1 LSSHDCVNLLI
12 DLNSSQTSDQILK
25 HDVQIDTYMNI
36 LSIGGSD
43 PSSGAGIQ
51 SDIKTFSNHGVYG
64 FTVVTAVTSQN
75 TKNVAS
81 IEPVSTKS
89 LMAQLDSILSDFH
102 VDAIKIGMVYNSQII
117 KVIHS
122 KLRKFKVP
130 IVVDPIIKSTT
141 GATLLKKSA
150 LHDYRKM
157 IVPLADVITP
167 NKYEAKVLSGTS
179 NTNKSAKK
187 IQAMGAKCVII
198 TGATSSNSQISDFV
212 LEENRKYIISGKKI
226 PTRNHGSGCNYSA
239 AISASLAKGN
249 TIHYAVKTAKDYV
262 YQSIR
267 NSKNIGKGV
276 NITHKNISNGMREL
290 SDSINHFKQIQNI
303 YKIIPECQTNFVF
316 AKKNPKSVMDVL
328 GVSGRLVK
336 SGKEVV
342 TAGEIVYGGSQHV
355 GTAVIQVNKKFP
367 EIRSGLNIKYDPKII
382 SKAKK
387 SRYTVLSYDRTKEP
401 KKSKQKENS
410 SISWGIS
417 NSLNAKSPDVIYHK
431 GDIGKEPM
439 ILIFGKNP
447 DDVIRKVSKLRPY
460 H

>member
-1 LSSHDCVNLLI
+1 
-12 DLNSSQTSDQILK
+12 
-25 HDVQIDTYMNI
+25 MNV

-51 SDIKTFSNHGVYG
+51 SDIKTFSKYYVYG
-64 FTVVTAVTSQN
+64 LTAVTAITSQN
-75 TKNVAS
+75 TRKVTS
-81 IEPVSTKS
+81 IEPVSAKS
-89 LMAQLDSILSDFH
+89 LKAQLDSIFSDFL

-122 KLRKFKVP
+122 KLRNIKVP

-141 GATLLKKSA
+141 GTTLLKKSA
-150 LHDYRKM
+150 INDYKKM
-157 IVPLADVITP
+157 IIPLAYVITP
-167 NKYEAKVLSGTS
+167 NKYEAKILSGIS
-179 NTNKSAKK
+179 NTKKSAKK

-198 TGATSSNSQISDFV
+198 TGATSSNSHISDFI
-212 LEENRKYIISGKKI
+212 LEENREYVISGKKI
-226 PTRNHGSGCNYSA
+226 PITNHGSGCTF
-239 AISASLAKGN
+239 SASITAMLGKGERN
-249 TIHYAVKTAKDYV
+249 IRITAKYAKDHV
-262 YQSIR
+262 YWSIK
-267 NSKNIGKGV
+267 NSKKIGKGI
-276 NITHKNISNGMREL
+276 NIAHKDVLNGSKEL
-290 SDSINHFKQIQNI
+290 EDSINYFKQIKNI
-303 YKIIPECQTNFVF
+303 YKVIPECQTNFVF
-316 AKKNPKSVMDVL
+316 AKKNPKTIKDVL
-328 GVSGRLVK
+328 GISGRLVK

-355 GTAVIQVNKKFP
+355 GTAVIQVNKKFS
-367 EIRSGLNIKYDPKII
+367 EIRSGLNIKYDTKII

-387 SRYTVLSYDRTKEP
+387 SRYTILSYDRTKEP

>member
-1 LSSHDCVNLLI
+1 
-12 DLNSSQTSDQILK
+12 
-25 HDVQIDTYMNI
+25 MNI

-51 SDIKTFSNHGVYG
+51 SDIKTFSNHDVYG
-64 FTVVTAVTSQN
+64 FTVVTVITSQN
-75 TKNVAS
+75 TRKVTS
-81 IEPVSTKS
+81 VEPVSAKS
-89 LMAQLDSILSDFH
+89 LMTQIDSILSDFH
-102 VDAIKIGMVYNSQII
+102 IDAIKIGMVYDSQVI
-117 KVIHS
+117 KIIHS
-122 KLRKFKVP
+122 KLRNIRVP

-141 GATLLKKSA
+141 GAILLKKSA
-150 LHDYRKM
+150 LRDYKKM
-157 IVPLADVITP
+157 MVPLADVITP
-167 NKYEAKVLSGTS
+167 NKFEAKALSGIS
-179 NTNKSAKK
+179 NTKKSAKK
-187 IQAMGAKCVII
+187 IQSMGAKCVII
-198 TGATSSNSQISDFV
+198 TGATSSNGKISDFV
-212 LEENRKYIISGKKI
+212 LEENKEYVISGKKI
-226 PTRNHGSGCNYSA
+226 PVKNHGSGCNYSA
-239 AISASLAKGN
+239 SIAVSLAKGN
-249 TIHYAVKTAKDYV
+249 TMYNAVKAAKDYV
-262 YQSIR
+262 YQSIM
-267 NSKNIGKGV
+267 NSKKIGKGV

-290 SDSINHFKQIQNI
+290 SDSINHFKQIKNI

-316 AKKNPKSVMDVL
+316 AKKNPKSVMDGL

-355 GTAVIQVNKKFP
+355 GTAVIQVNKKFS

-382 SKAKK
+382 LKAEK
-387 SRYTVLSYDRTKEP
+387 SRYTILSYDRTKEP

>member
-1 LSSHDCVNLLI
+1 
-12 DLNSSQTSDQILK
+12 
-25 HDVQIDTYMNI
+25 MNI

-51 SDIKTFSNHGVYG
+51 SDIKTFSNHNVYG
-64 FTVVTAVTSQN
+64 FTAVTAITSQN
-75 TKNVAS
+75 TGKVIS

-89 LMAQLDSILSDFH
+89 LGAQLDSILSDFH

-122 KLRKFKVP
+122 KLRNAKVP

-141 GATLLKKSA
+141 GTMLLKKSA
-150 LHDYRKM
+150 LHDYKKM
-157 IVPLADVITP
+157 MIPLADVITP

-212 LEENRKYIISGKKI
+212 LEENRKYVISGKKI

-239 AISASLAKGN
+239 SISASLAKGN

-267 NSKNIGKGV
+267 NSKKIGKGV
-276 NITHKNISNGMREL
+276 SITHKNISNEMREL
-290 SDSINHFKQIQNI
+290 SDSINHFKQIKNI
-303 YKIIPECQTNFVF
+303 YKVIPECQTNFVF
-316 AKKNPKSVMDVL
+316 AKKNPKIIKDVL
-328 GVSGRLVK
+328 GISGRLVK
-336 SGKEVV
+336 SGKDVV

-367 EIRSGLNIKYDPKII
+367 EVRSGINIKYDPKII
-382 SKAKK
+382 AKAKK
-387 SRYTVLSYDRTKEP
+387 SKFTVLSYDRSKEP

-417 NSLNAKSPDVIYHK
+417 NNLNAKSPDIIYHK

-447 DDVIRKVSKLRPY
+447 REIIQKVSKLTSF

>member
-1 LSSHDCVNLLI
+1 
-12 DLNSSQTSDQILK
+12 
-25 HDVQIDTYMNI
+25 MNI

-51 SDIKTFSNHGVYG
+51 SDIKTFSNYNVYG
-64 FTVVTAVTSQN
+64 FTVVTAITSQN
-75 TKNVAS
+75 TRKVTS
-81 IEPVSTKS
+81 IEPVSAKS
-89 LMAQLDSILSDFH
+89 LMAQIDSILSDFH
-102 VDAIKIGMVYNSQII
+102 IDAIKIGMVYNSQII
-117 KVIHS
+117 KIINS
-122 KLRKFKVP
+122 KLRNKKIP

-141 GATLLKKSA
+141 GTMLLKKSA
-150 LHDYRKM
+150 LHDYKKM
-157 IVPLADVITP
+157 IIPLADVITP

-187 IQAMGAKCVII
+187 IQSMGAKCVII

-212 LEENRKYIISGKKI
+212 LEENKEYVISGKKI
-226 PTRNHGSGCNYSA
+226 PIRNHGSGCNYSA
-239 AISASLAKGN
+239 SITISLAKGN
-249 TIHYAVKTAKDYV
+249 TVHYAVKAAKDYV
-262 YQSIR
+262 YQSIK

-276 NITHKNISNGMREL
+276 HITHKNISNGMREL
-290 SDSINHFKQIQNI
+290 SDSINHFKQIKNI

-316 AKKNPKSVMDVL
+316 AKKNPKNITDVL
-328 GVSGRLVK
+328 GISGRLVK

-367 EIRSGLNIKYDPKII
+367 EIRSGINIKYDPKII
-382 SKAKK
+382 AKAKK
-387 SRYTVLSYDRTKEP
+387 SKFTVLSYDRSKEP

-417 NSLNAKSPDVIYHK
+417 NTLNAKSPDIIYHK
-431 GDIGKEPM
+431 GDVGKEPM
-439 ILIFGKNP
+439 ILIFGNNP
-447 DDVIRKVSKLRPY
+447 DDVIRKVSKLTPF

>member
-1 LSSHDCVNLLI
+1 
-12 DLNSSQTSDQILK
+12 
-25 HDVQIDTYMNI
+25 MNI

-51 SDIKTFSNHGVYG
+51 SDIKTFSNHNVYG
-64 FTVVTAVTSQN
+64 FTAVTAITSQN
-75 TKNVAS
+75 TRKVTS

-89 LMAQLDSILSDFH
+89 LSAQLDSILSDFH
-102 VDAIKIGMVYNSQII
+102 IDAIKIGMVYNSQII

-122 KLRKFKVP
+122 KLRNIKVP

-150 LHDYRKM
+150 LYDYKKM

-167 NKYEAKVLSGTS
+167 NKYEAKVLSGIL

-187 IQAMGAKCVII
+187 IQSMGAKCVII

-212 LEENRKYIISGKKI
+212 LEENKEYVISGKKI
-226 PTRNHGSGCNYSA
+226 PIKNHGSGCNYSA
-239 AISASLAKGN
+239 SITVSLAKGN
-249 TIHYAVKTAKDYV
+249 TIRYAVKAAKDYV
-262 YQSIR
+262 YQSIK

-276 NITHKNISNGMREL
+276 HITHKNTSNEMRKL
-290 SDSINHFKQIQNI
+290 SDSINHFKQIKNI

-316 AKKNPKSVMDVL
+316 AKKNPKNITDVL
-328 GVSGRLVK
+328 GISGRLVK

-342 TAGEIVYGGSQHV
+342 TAGEIVCGGSQHV
-355 GTAVIQVNKKFP
+355 GTAVIQVSKKFP
-367 EIRSGLNIKYDPKII
+367 KIRSGLNIKYDPKII

-387 SRYTVLSYDRTKEP
+387 SKFTVLSYDRSKEP

-447 DDVIRKVSKLRPY
+447 VDVIRKVSRLRPY